1 MNIIEVDVR
10 NLQRWFA
17 NTLCTA
23 PTSCPSGALALN
35 NSGYILY
42 FSDRRGNNTDTT
54 HQLIGNVTGNETGEY
69 GNEDTINPASSTGT
83 PNTVRDAPEDINANG
98 VLDTYGAT
106 PHPIAVDSSTGSPW
120 PDFMDSM
127 PATNPA
133 FKRISSV
140 ATWMAAPTPSAGTG
154 TAGLLTQG
162 TPYYYVVTATGT
174 SSGETSGTEAAP
186 FTATGTKKIKLTW
199 TAYSGATGY
208 RVYRGISAGGESG
221 YISVSGGSTT
231 TYTDSGAGLTS
242 SPVPGPVAQKNSVVI
257 FRRALRLVNGTLGNL
272 PPLPAATCTAGAA
285 GGFTVAAENPIYV
298 QGDYNASVAN
308 SFSDTAT
315 LCHVPAA
322 VIADAVTLLSNAFV
336 DSISFNNPTNAGNR
350 NATTTWYRMAIIG
363 GKNNSFTR
371 PTFSPAPPQD
381 FGTDGGTHNFLRYIE
396 NWSSAVLNYRGSMCS
411 FYISRQATGV
421 YKCCSTVY
429 SPPSRAYAFDTDFQ
443 NIGKLPPG
451 TPRFTDVNALSF
463 QQAILSTQ

>member
-1 MNIIEVDVR
+1 VN
-10 NLQRWFA
+10 
-17 NTLCTA
+17 
-23 PTSCPSGALALN
+23 G
-35 NSGYILY
+35 
-42 FSDRRGNNTDTT
+42 
-54 HQLIGNVTGNETGEY
+54 
-69 GNEDTINPASSTGT
+69 
-83 PNTVRDAPEDINANG
+83 NG

-120 PDFMDSM
+120 PAFMSSIGPL

-133 FKRISSV
+133 FKRISSL
-140 ATWMAAPTPSAGTG
+140 AIWMAAPTLSLPSTTG
-154 TAGLLTQG
+154 GSLAASTT
-162 TPYYYVVTATGT
+162 YYYVVTALGAW
-174 SSGETSGTEAAP
+174 GETQGTEGNLA
-186 FTATGTKKIKLTW
+186 TTGTKKKIILNW
-199 TAYSGATGY
+199 TAYPGATGY
-208 RVYRGISAGGESG
+208 RVYRGTSAGGETG

-231 TYTDSGAGLTS
+231 SYTDNNAGLTAGS
-242 SPVPGPVAQKNSVVI
+242 LPLGPVAQKNSVVL

-285 GGFTVAAENPIYV
+285 GGFTVVAENPIYV

-336 DSISFNNPTNAGNR
+336 DSISFDNPTDASNR
-350 NATTTWYRMAIIG
+350 NAATTWYRMAIIG
-363 GKNNSFTR
+363 GKNDSFTR

-396 NWSSAVLNYRGSMCS
+396 NWSGDVLNYRGSMCS